1 MKLFFEL
8 NCENNVW
15 NDHFICKEFVLENKS
30 ISLRK
35 PTNSNHIILELQ
47 APPSSSS
54 SSPSKDVPIIVSERT
69 KRDPRLN
76 TSTPIKQQPPAH
88 SSPPDIE
95 NVSKLMVLSK
105 LLHNSEWYNGLD
117 AVKQTEV
124 FSEITKLSK
133 VLLEFDADESRK
145 SFSIMDIP
153 APEKITN
160 ILRNMKASIDWKGN
174 IVTDE
179 A

>member
-1 MKLFFEL
+1 
-8 NCENNVW
+8 
-15 NDHFICKEFVLENKS
+15 
-30 ISLRK
+30 
-35 PTNSNHIILELQ
+35 
-47 APPSSSS
+47 
-54 SSPSKDVPIIVSERT
+54 
-69 KRDPRLN
+69 
-76 TSTPIKQQPPAH
+76 
-88 SSPPDIE
+88 
-95 NVSKLMVLSK
+95 MVLSK
-105 LLHNSEWYNGLD
+105 ILHNSEWYNELD

-160 ILRNMKASIDWKGN
+160 ILRNLKASIDWKGN
-174 IVTDE
+174 IQEE